1 MAVTD
6 TLKDSIEANAKHK
19 WLLKK
24 ENEMQCIGIT
34 IEQQMEEEGKNEKS

>member
-6 TLKDSIEANAKHK
+6 TIKDSIEMNAKHK

-24 ENEMQCIGIT
+24 DNEMQCIGIT
-34 IEQQMEEEGKNEKS
+34 IERQMEEEGKKEKS